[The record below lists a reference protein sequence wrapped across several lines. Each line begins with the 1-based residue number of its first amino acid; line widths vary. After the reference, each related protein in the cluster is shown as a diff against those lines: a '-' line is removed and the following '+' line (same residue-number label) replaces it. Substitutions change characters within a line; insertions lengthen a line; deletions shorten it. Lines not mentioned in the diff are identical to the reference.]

1 MATAAGAAEY
11 FATGV
16 SPTVD
21 VTADDATLKL
31 CIVPVTSGVA
41 TTFDTGAESFDTAS
55 DVTVEFK
62 GRCVVVGTVVSD
74 RDLPPDRMM
83 GVAVAGGALVDPFNV
98 VSSGVDGVRV
108 LVGVVALIWAPPVL
122 RATPAGPDGVV
133 EPVDVEVMVDVDAEE
148 AADVFEGVEEAA
160 ELDVPVFGL
169 ADDDEPDGA
178 AHAVPWLVNRAVPT
192 PSATA
197 SPPIRPAYASLR
209 TRQLYR

>member
-1 MATAAGAAEY
+1 M
-11 FATGV
+11 
-16 SPTVD
+16 S
-21 VTADDATLKL
+21 
-31 CIVPVTSGVA
+31 

-62 GRCVVVGTVVSD
+62 GRCVVVETVVSD
-74 RDLPPDRMM
+74 RDLPPDRMT
-83 GVAVAGGALVDPFNV
+83 GVAVAGGALADPFNV

-122 RATPAGPDGVV
+122 SATPAGPDGVV
-133 EPVDVEVMVDVDAEE
+133 EPV
-148 AADVFEGVEEAA
+148 

-178 AHAVPWLVNRAVPT
+178 AHAIPWLVNRAAPT

-209 TRQLYR
+209 TRQIYR